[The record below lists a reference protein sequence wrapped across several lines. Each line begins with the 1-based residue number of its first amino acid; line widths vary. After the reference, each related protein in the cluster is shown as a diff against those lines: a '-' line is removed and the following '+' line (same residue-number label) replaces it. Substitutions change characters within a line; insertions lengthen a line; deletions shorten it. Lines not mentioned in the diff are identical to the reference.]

1 MIHLSGIMHDQVDQV
16 WGKAAGFLQ
25 PAIDMFEDEF
35 TSEYVL
41 EQLQA
46 RRYQLWIGH
55 EDNDIAFVGVTELN
69 YFDATDKLSCVIIL
83 LGGANIEEWRDQ
95 CLAEV
100 ESWAIDQG
108 ANEIC
113 IKGRPGWARAMKN
126 DGFRM
131 SYIVLAKPLGEKQ

>member
-1 MIHLSGIMHDQVDQV
+1 MIHLQESCTTRLTRYGV
-16 WGKAAGFLQ
+16 KPPAFLV

-35 TSEYVL
+35 TSENVL

-46 RRYQLWIGH
+46 RKYQLWIGH
-55 EDNDIAFVGVTELN
+55 EDTDIAFVGVTELN

-108 ANEIC
+108 ADEIC
-113 IKGRPGWARAMKN
+113 IKGRLGWARAMKN
-126 DGFRM
+126 DGFRT